1 MRRQDWLILAVL
13 LAAALWFGWP
23 RIQQMPIARYLH
35 GECATPRTCPAPG
48 LPAEGVPGPGEFP
61 HPGREPGPILRRT

>member
-1 MRRQDWLILAVL
+1 MRRQDWLILGVL

-23 RIQQMPIARYLH
+23 RIEQMPLARYLR

-48 LPAEGVPGPGEFP
+48 RPGDGEPWRVPE
-61 HPGREPGPILRRT
+61 PGREPGPILRRT